1 MKSSSYL
8 GYILCVAFIQSLCSC
23 NFAIFSPNYRKEW
36 QRAKYQDCQDNG
48 IDNLLNTRGYFASPH
63 QEYYPGMVHF
73 FYKDGTCATTYFKSP
88 EMLMASDIDVNPELF
103 GYVWSDGDWGWNAP
117 YTIVGDTIIVDE
129 YILYLNS
136 WNLKQ
141 KTIKIIDRNTIVL
154 ASETWYAKDTTAIH
168 PNTFND
174 TLYFV
179 PTKSI
184 PAPNIGIKKKKF
196 AWRTEA
202 EYKKFKK
209 ELNENKHS
217 SKHSQRG
224 KK

>member
-1 MKSSSYL
+1 
-8 GYILCVAFIQSLCSC
+8 
-23 NFAIFSPNYRKEW
+23 
-36 QRAKYQDCQDNG
+36 
-48 IDNLLNTRGYFASPH
+48 
-63 QEYYPGMVHF
+63 
-73 FYKDGTCATTYFKSP
+73 
-88 EMLMASDIDVNPELF
+88 MASDIDVNPELF
-103 GYVWSDGDWGWNAP
+103 EYVWRNGDWGWNAP
-117 YTIVGDTIIVDE
+117 YIIVGDTIIVDE
-129 YILYLNS
+129 YFLYLMS
-136 WNLKQ
+136 WNLNR

-184 PAPNIGIKKKKF
+184 PTPNIGIKKKKF

-209 ELNENKHS
+209 ELNDNKHLDKLS
-217 SKHSQRG
+217 LRG

>member
-1 MKSSSYL
+1 MKSASYL
-8 GYILCVAFIQSLCSC
+8 GYMLCLAFIQSLCSC

-36 QRAKYQDCQDNG
+36 QKAKYQDCQDNG
-48 IDNLLNTRGYFASPH
+48 IDKLLNTKGYFASPH
-63 QEYYPGMVHF
+63 KEYYPGMVYF
-73 FYKDGTCATTYFKSP
+73 FYKDGTCSTEFFKSP

-103 GYVWSDGDWGWNAP
+103 EYVWRNGDWGWNAP
-117 YTIVGDTIIVDE
+117 YIIVGDTIIVDE
-129 YILYLNS
+129 YFLYLMS
-136 WNLKQ
+136 WNLNR
-141 KTIKIIDRNTIVL
+141 KTIKIIDRNKIVL

-184 PAPNIGIKKKKF
+184 PTPNIGIKKKKF

-209 ELNENKHS
+209 ELNDNKHLDKLS
-217 SKHSQRG
+217 LRG